1 MVEIF
6 NFPPSQASTAYDVIV
21 NDVKNERPIN
31 LSLYFQKYV
40 NKFVTGYLSSNGVF
54 IEGKQSNLKRQ
65 LYLLRKEVI
74 SALEKIYSIQR
85 RYSNKNVI
93 IIEAGRKYT
102 KEFRKL
108 IAPIIT
114 RLEERDVDGFQDA
127 LRKLHKKLYK
137 QGESAKVR
145 KDLEEYLK
153 SLPNVKLTVPTTLI
167 PHDLYIHFIGR
178 LNGIVSSLH
187 RLNYASKSETLV
199 LTWRMVI
206 NLGEASVYET
216 SILLHRNF
224 SVPYIPGSA
233 LKGVTRCWA
242 ILKFASEYKRSP
254 RELDEALMKGKDLDL
269 KLEDISFKD
278 LIDIFGFQKM
288 KGKVIFFDA
297 FPIIENRSEH
307 FITLDVMNV
316 HYKDY
321 YTKGEIPGD
330 WMDPNPVFFL
340 AVEGLKFKF
349 TLLARKKYESLLDR
363 AMALLIEALEK
374 IGVGAKTSV
383 GYGYFKRMS

>member
-1 MVEIF
+1 MFIF
-6 NFPPSQASTAYDVIV
+6 PSSQASTAYDVIV
-21 NDVKNERPIN
+21 NDVKNERPVN

-40 NKFVTGYLSSNGVF
+40 NKFVTGYLGSNGEF

-74 SALEKIYSIQR
+74 SALEKIYSIQH
-85 RYSNKNVI
+85 RYSNRNVT
-93 IIEAGRKYT
+93 IIEARRKHT
-102 KEFRKL
+102 KKFRKL
-108 IAPIIT
+108 LVPIIT
-114 RLEERDVDGFQDA
+114 KLEERDIDGFQGA
-127 LRKLHKKLYK
+127 LRKLHRKLHK
-137 QGESAKVR
+137 QGESAKVK
-145 KDLEEYLK
+145 KDLEEYLR
-153 SLPNVKLTVPTTLI
+153 SFPNIKPTVPTTLI
-167 PHDLYIHFIGR
+167 PHDLYIHFIDR

-187 RLNYASKSETLV
+187 KLDYASESETLV

-216 SILLHRNF
+216 SILLHRNL

-254 RELDEALMKGKDLDL
+254 RELDEALAKGKDLNL

-297 FPIIENRSEH
+297 FPIIENCSEH

-316 HYKDY
+316 HYRDY
-321 YTKGEIPGD
+321 YTRGEIPGD

-349 TLLARKKYESLLDR
+349 TFLAKKRYKSLLDK

-383 GYGYFKRMS
+383 GYGYFRRMS